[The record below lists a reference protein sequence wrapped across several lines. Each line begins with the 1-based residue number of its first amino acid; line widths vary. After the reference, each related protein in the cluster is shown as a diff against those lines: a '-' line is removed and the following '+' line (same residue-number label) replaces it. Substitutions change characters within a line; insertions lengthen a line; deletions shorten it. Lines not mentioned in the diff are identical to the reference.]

1 MNVTKISFAVFIILS
16 LATIAHGQIT
26 NPVLSH
32 ADPFITY
39 EPVTRDGQYIL
50 TATGGA
56 KGPGVTFWSGTT
68 PPGSAATPHAIFTP
82 PEGMTQIWS
91 PTVWKIDG
99 HWWVYFTAQM
109 TGEKHKIYVL
119 RSDAE
124 DVLGT
129 YAFKGALETG
139 RQSID
144 PSLLIVG
151 KSRYLM
157 YVTVDSGAN
166 DIWIR
171 KLKGPMDFDG
181 EAALIAEPEL
191 GWEKGEGSTKN
202 YPVNEGPTALYHNGK
217 TFIVFSA
224 SDTASP
230 RYCLGLLTLTGRDP
244 IVRSN
249 WEKTL
254 HPVFEWAPQNSIY
267 GPGRGT
273 FARGKDGSLW
283 VLYAAKSSDAPTAAH
298 RETRAQQFIWNAD
311 GSPNFGIPQKDGPIL
326 P

>member
-1 MNVTKISFAVFIILS
+1 MIAPKLTAMVFATLSFGA
-16 LATIAHGQIT
+16 IACAQAI
-26 NPVLSH
+26 NPILSH

-39 EPVTRDGQYIL
+39 EPVTRDGQYVL

-56 KGPGVTFWSGTT
+56 KGPGVTLWTGTT
-68 PPGSAATPHAIFTP
+68 PANSSAVPHVIFTA

-91 PTVWKIDG
+91 PTIWKIDG

-109 TGEKHKIYVL
+109 IGERHKIYVL
-119 RSDAE
+119 RSDSD
-124 DVLGT
+124 DVLGAYT
-129 YAFKGALETG
+129 LKGAFETG

-166 DIWIR
+166 DTWIR
-171 KLKGPMDFDG
+171 KLKGPMEFDG
-181 EAALIAEPEL
+181 EGTMIAEPEL

-202 YPVNEGPTALYHNGK
+202 YPVNEGPTALYHAGK

-244 IVRSN
+244 MVRTN

-254 HPVFEWAPQNSIY
+254 HPVFESSPKNSIY

-273 FARGKDGSLW
+273 FAKGKDGSMWL
-283 VLYAAKSSDAPTAAH
+283 LYAAKSSDAPSAAR
-298 RETRAQQFIWNAD
+298 REIRAQRFTWTAD
-311 GSPNFGIPQKDGPIL
+311 GSPNFGAPQKDGPIQ

>member
-1 MNVTKISFAVFIILS
+1 MFRKTLLTSFGVLC
-16 LATIAHGQIT
+16 LAGTALAQAN
-26 NPVLSH
+26 NPILSH

-39 EPVTRDGQYIL
+39 HPVTKDGQYVL
-50 TATGGA
+50 TATGRDITLWG
-56 KGPGVTFWSGTT
+56 GPTPATSSTT
-68 PPGSAATPHAIFTP
+68 SHLIYTPTD
-82 PEGMTQIWS
+82 GMTQTWS

-109 TGEKHKIYVL
+109 PGQKHKIYVL
-119 RSDAE
+119 ESNTD
-124 DVLGT
+124 DVFGA
-129 YAFKGALETG
+129 YIFKGALETG
-139 RQSID
+139 RASID
-144 PSLLIVG
+144 PSLLVVG

-157 YVTVDSGAN
+157 YVTVDSGSN

-171 KLKGPMDFDG
+171 KLKSPMDFDG
-181 EAALIAEPEL
+181 DAALIAHPEA
-191 GWEKGEGSTKN
+191 GWERGEGSTRN
-202 YPVNEGPTALYHNGK
+202 YPVNEGPTALYHGGK

-244 IVRSN
+244 MVPGN
-249 WEKTL
+249 WRKTP

-273 FARGKDGSLW
+273 FAKGKDGSMWL
-283 VLYAAKSSDAPTAAH
+283 LYAAKSSDAPNAAH
-298 RETRAQQFIWNAD
+298 REIRAQRFTWNAD
-311 GSPNFGIPQKDGPIL
+311 GTPSFGIPEKDGPMK